1 MRSPKAISVQK
12 TISPCQ
18 GETLQRIKMLFLI
31 TELNIGGA
39 EMVVLE
45 TAARLNKDKFSASVC
60 SLLPDGQLTEA
71 LREQGIKTFSLNVRE
86 KFDLRGLFRL
96 VRLLRRER
104 IDILH
109 THLFHA
115 NQLGRIAG
123 RIAGVPVII
132 SHQHGVER
140 NRSKVRSLLDRLT
153 SRYADVVIST
163 CEVVK
168 ETLIKRDKISPGK
181 IRIVY
186 NGVAIP
192 NVNVE
197 SSSVRRDLGIA
208 LDAPVIGVVANLR
221 PMKGYDTFLKAAR
234 MILDEV
240 ENARFLIV
248 GGGPLEDK
256 LKAFASKLGIW
267 PQTIF
272 TGFRD
277 DVPNLLATMDV
288 FVLPSLWEGVPM
300 ALLEAMAMAK
310 PVVATEVG
318 GIPEIVIDG
327 VTGLLVPPRDP
338 DALAEAII
346 ALLQDRERA
355 EAMGRTGQERVERYF
370 TVERMVQ
377 KTEALYEE
385 LIGEKMEGGGRR
397 RERGRA
403 GKPSSRRWSKLHR
416 LNGWKGGDAQ
426 GQNIGLWP

>member
-1 MRSPKAISVQK
+1 MR
-12 TISPCQ
+12 
-18 GETLQRIKMLFLI
+18 RIKVLFLI
-31 TELNIGGA
+31 TELNVGGA
-39 EMVVLE
+39 EMVVAKM
-45 TAARLNKDKFSASVC
+45 AAHLNKDRFHCSVC
-60 SLLPDGQLTEA
+60 SLLPDGRLADVLQ
-71 LREQGIKTFSLNVRE
+71 EQGVKTLSLDIKSKL
-86 KFDLRGLFRL
+86 DLGGLFKL
-96 VRLLRRER
+96 VRLLRREK

-109 THLFHA
+109 THLFHV
-115 NQLGRIAG
+115 NLLGRIAG
-123 RIAGVPVII
+123 RLAGVPVII

-153 SRYADVVIST
+153 SRYADLVIST

-181 IRIVY
+181 IRIIY
-186 NGVAIP
+186 NGVETP

-248 GGGPLEDK
+248 GGGPLEDE
-256 LKAFASKLGIW
+256 LKALAFKLGIW

-355 EAMGRTGQERVERYF
+355 EAMGQAGRERVEKYF

-385 LIGEKMEGGGRR
+385 LIGEKMERGRTEEGRGRVERGKWKGENGGGV
-397 RERGRA
+397 
-403 GKPSSRRWSKLHR
+403 
-416 LNGWKGGDAQ
+416 
-426 GQNIGLWP
+426 